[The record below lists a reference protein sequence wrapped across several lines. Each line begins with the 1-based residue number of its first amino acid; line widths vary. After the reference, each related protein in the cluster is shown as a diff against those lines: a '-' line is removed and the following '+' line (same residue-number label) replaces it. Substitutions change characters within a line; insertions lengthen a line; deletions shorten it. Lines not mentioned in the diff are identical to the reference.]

1 MHRFTHRMSCVTAC
15 LRTTLLATALL
26 LALQTLSHAQTS
38 VPSRRP
44 FTLIVPVAAGAA
56 NDLIA
61 RTLAAEV
68 KDELGPVVV
77 DNKPG
82 GNGIVGAEQVR
93 RAPADGR
100 TLLVAPSSY
109 VIMAAMD
116 APTPY
121 DFARDFTAV
130 INAAN
135 LPFYMVVNQEAL
147 PAKNLAELVQL
158 LRARPGK
165 VSYGS
170 AGNGSPHHFAAEM
183 LKLRSGID
191 MLHVPYKGM
200 AQGIPDLLEGRIQLV
215 ITGLPA
221 VATQLKSGK
230 LRVLATTESR
240 RTTLNPDIP
249 TFAEAGV
256 SGVEM
261 ETWLGMVAPAG
272 SPRAAIE
279 QANAAFNRA
288 LKLPQ
293 VREKLAAQGLEIMG
307 GSAEAFNARIRS
319 DIESFRKVSR
329 AAGLKPD

>member
-1 MHRFTHRMSCVTAC
+1 MQHSHRIANFITSFITSC
-15 LRTTLLATALL
+15 TLGIGLL
-26 LALQTLSHAQTS
+26 LTVHSLSQAQTS
-38 VPSRRP
+38 NPSRRP

-68 KDELGPVVV
+68 KDELGAVVV

-116 APTPY
+116 AATPY

-165 VSYGS
+165 ISYGS

-183 LKLRSGID
+183 LKLRSGVD

-240 RTTLNPDIP
+240 RTALNPDIP

-256 SGVEM
+256 PGVEM

-307 GSAEAFNARIRS
+307 GTAEAFNARIRS
-319 DIESFRKVSR
+319 DIESFRKVSK
-329 AAGLKPD
+329 AAGLKPE

>member
-1 MHRFTHRMSCVTAC
+1 M
-15 LRTTLLATALL
+15 LRIAHILRIAPTLAMTVLLSLPATS
-26 LALQTLSHAQTS
+26 QAQTGS
-38 VPSRRP
+38 ASRRP

-109 VIMAAMD
+109 VIMAAMES
-116 APTPY
+116 ATPY

-130 INAAN
+130 INTAN

-147 PAKNLAELVQL
+147 PAKSLAELVQL

-165 VSYGS
+165 ISYGS

-240 RTTLNPDIP
+240 RTALNPDIP

-256 SGVEM
+256 PGVEM

-272 SPRAAIE
+272 TPRAAID

-293 VREKLAAQGLEIMG
+293 VREKLAAQGLEVMG
-307 GSAEAFNARIRS
+307 GTAEAFNARIRS

-329 AAGLKPD
+329 AAGLKPE

>member
-1 MHRFTHRMSCVTAC
+1 M
-15 LRTTLLATALL
+15 LRIAPMLRLASMLAMAALL
-26 LALQTLSHAQTS
+26 SLPATSQAQTAS
-38 VPSRRP
+38 ASRRP

-109 VIMAAMD
+109 VIMAAME
-116 APTPY
+116 AATPY

-147 PAKNLAELVQL
+147 PAKSLSELVQL

-165 VSYGS
+165 ISYGS

-256 SGVEM
+256 PGVEM

-272 SPRAAIE
+272 TPRAAID

-288 LKLPQ
+288 LKLAP
-293 VREKLAAQGLEIMG
+293 VREKLAAQGLEVMG
-307 GSAEAFNARIRS
+307 GTADAFNARIRS
-319 DIESFRKVSR
+319 DIENFRKVSR
-329 AAGLKPD
+329 AAGLKPE

>member
-38 VPSRRP
+38 APSRRP

-109 VIMAAMD
+109 VIMAAMES
-116 APTPY
+116 ATPY

-165 VSYGS
+165 ISYGS

-183 LKLRSGID
+183 LKLRSGVD

-272 SPRAAIE
+272 SPRAAVE

-288 LKLPQ
+288 LKLP
-293 VREKLAAQGLEIMG
+293 L
-307 GSAEAFNARIRS
+307 RS
-319 DIESFRKVSR
+319 EEHTSELQSH
-329 AAGLKPD
+329 

>member
-1 MHRFTHRMSCVTAC
+1 
-15 LRTTLLATALL
+15 
-26 LALQTLSHAQTS
+26 
-38 VPSRRP
+38 
-44 FTLIVPVAAGAA
+44 
-56 NDLIA
+56 
-61 RTLAAEV
+61 V
-68 KDELGPVVV
+68 KDELGAVVV

-116 APTPY
+116 AATPY

-165 VSYGS
+165 ISYGS

-183 LKLRSGID
+183 LKLRSGVD

-240 RTTLNPDIP
+240 RTALNPDIP
-249 TFAEAGV
+249 TFTEAGV
-256 SGVEM
+256 PGVEM

-307 GSAEAFNARIRS
+307 GTAEAFNARIRS
-319 DIESFRKVSR
+319 DIESFRKVSK
-329 AAGLKPD
+329 AAGLKPE

>member
-1 MHRFTHRMSCVTAC
+1 MHHNTHCLNSC
-15 LRTTLLATALL
+15 LRAATLALALL

-38 VPSRRP
+38 APSRRP
-44 FTLIVPVAAGAA
+44 FTLIVPVATGAA

-68 KDELGPVVV
+68 KDELGPMVV

-109 VIMAAMD
+109 VIMAAMES
-116 APTPY
+116 ATPY

-147 PAKNLAELVQL
+147 PARNLAELIQL

-165 VSYGS
+165 ISYGS
-170 AGNGSPHHFAAEM
+170 AGTGSPHHFAAEM

-261 ETWLGMVAPAG
+261 ETWLGMVAPSG

-307 GSAEAFNARIRS
+307 GTAEAFNARIRS

>member
-1 MHRFTHRMSCVTAC
+1 MQHSHRIANFITSFITSC
-15 LRTTLLATALL
+15 TLGIGLL
-26 LALQTLSHAQTS
+26 LTVHSLSQAQTS
-38 VPSRRP
+38 NPSRRP

-68 KDELGPVVV
+68 KDELGAVVV

-116 APTPY
+116 AATPY

-165 VSYGS
+165 ISYGS

-183 LKLRSGID
+183 LKLRSGVD

-240 RTTLNPDIP
+240 RTALNPDIP

-256 SGVEM
+256 PGVEM

-307 GSAEAFNARIRS
+307 GTAEAFNTRIRS
-319 DIESFRKVSR
+319 DIESFRKVSK
-329 AAGLKPD
+329 AAGLKPE

>member
-1 MHRFTHRMSCVTAC
+1 MQHSHRIANFITSFITSC
-15 LRTTLLATALL
+15 TLGIGLL
-26 LALQTLSHAQTS
+26 LTVHSLSQAQTS
-38 VPSRRP
+38 NPSRRP

-68 KDELGPVVV
+68 KDELGAVVV

-116 APTPY
+116 AATPY

-165 VSYGS
+165 ISYGS
-170 AGNGSPHHFAAEM
+170 AGNGSPHHFASEM
-183 LKLRSGID
+183 LKLRSGVD

-240 RTTLNPDIP
+240 RTALNPDIP
-249 TFAEAGV
+249 TFTEAGV
-256 SGVEM
+256 PGVEM

-307 GSAEAFNARIRS
+307 GTAEAFNTRIRS
-319 DIESFRKVSR
+319 DIESFRKVSK
-329 AAGLKPD
+329 AAGLKPE

>member
-1 MHRFTHRMSCVTAC
+1 MQHSHRIANFITSFITSC
-15 LRTTLLATALL
+15 TLGIGLL
-26 LALQTLSHAQTS
+26 LTVHSLSQAQTS
-38 VPSRRP
+38 NPSRRP

-68 KDELGPVVV
+68 KDELGAVVV

-116 APTPY
+116 AATPY

-165 VSYGS
+165 ISYGS

-183 LKLRSGID
+183 LKLRSGVD

-240 RTTLNPDIP
+240 RTVLNPDIP

-256 SGVEM
+256 PGVEM

-272 SPRAAIE
+272 TPRAAID

-293 VREKLAAQGLEIMG
+293 VREKLAAQGLEVMG
-307 GSAEAFNARIRS
+307 GTAETFNARIRS

-329 AAGLKPD
+329 AAGLKPE

>member
-1 MHRFTHRMSCVTAC
+1 MHRNTHCLNSC
-15 LRTTLLATALL
+15 LRAATLALALL

-38 VPSRRP
+38 APSRRP
-44 FTLIVPVAAGAA
+44 FTLIVSVAAGAA

-68 KDELGPVVV
+68 KDELGPMVV

-109 VIMAAMD
+109 VIMAAMES
-116 APTPY
+116 ATPY

-165 VSYGS
+165 ISYGS

-183 LKLRSGID
+183 LKLRSGVD

-307 GSAEAFNARIRS
+307 GTAEAFNARIRS

>member
-1 MHRFTHRMSCVTAC
+1 
-15 LRTTLLATALL
+15 
-26 LALQTLSHAQTS
+26 
-38 VPSRRP
+38 
-44 FTLIVPVAAGAA
+44 
-56 NDLIA
+56 
-61 RTLAAEV
+61 
-68 KDELGPVVV
+68 VVV

-109 VIMAAMD
+109 VIMAAMES
-116 APTPY
+116 ATPY

-130 INAAN
+130 INTAN

-147 PAKNLAELVQL
+147 PAKSLAELVQL

-165 VSYGS
+165 ISYGS

-256 SGVEM
+256 PGVEM

-272 SPRAAIE
+272 TPRAAID

-293 VREKLAAQGLEIMG
+293 VREKLAAQGLEVMG
-307 GSAEAFNARIRS
+307 GTAEAFNARIRS
-319 DIESFRKVSR
+319 DIESFRKVSK

>member
-1 MHRFTHRMSCVTAC
+1 MQHSHRIANFITSCITSC
-15 LRTTLLATALL
+15 TLGIGLL
-26 LALQTLSHAQTS
+26 LTVHSLSQAQTS
-38 VPSRRP
+38 NPSRRP

-68 KDELGPVVV
+68 KDELGAVVV

-116 APTPY
+116 AATPY

-165 VSYGS
+165 ISYGS

-240 RTTLNPDIP
+240 RTVLNPDIP

-256 SGVEM
+256 PGVEM

-272 SPRAAIE
+272 TPRAAID

-293 VREKLAAQGLEIMG
+293 VREKLAAQGLEVMG
-307 GSAEAFNARIRS
+307 GTAETFNARIRS

-329 AAGLKPD
+329 AAGLKPE

>member
-1 MHRFTHRMSCVTAC
+1 MQYSHRVTNFIASFITSCM
-15 LRTTLLATALL
+15 LGIGLL
-26 LALQTLSHAQTS
+26 LTVHSLSQAQS
-38 VPSRRP
+38 SNPSRRP

-116 APTPY
+116 AATPY

-165 VSYGS
+165 ISYGS

-183 LKLRSGID
+183 LKLRSGVD

-240 RTTLNPDIP
+240 RTALNPDIP

-256 SGVEM
+256 PGVEM

-307 GSAEAFNARIRS
+307 GTAEAFNARIRS
-319 DIESFRKVSR
+319 DIESFRKVSK
-329 AAGLKPD
+329 AAGLKPE